1 MITKIFNF
9 ITVDIWRIKLKDLPK
24 LTSVPLKILRVVLLS
39 LREFHKDKCQ
49 LRASALTYFSLL
61 SIVPIIAMAFGVAK
75 GFGFEERLRTQMLD
89 AFDAKIIVVKT
100 EEPKIV
106 SFTNIVK
113 NISASGYSTNFSS
126 GYIIVTNV
134 GNKVVSKDVSGD
146 DFNDEENQGAQFLVL
161 EKTLEFSNKALTQTS
176 TGFMIGI
183 GIALLFW
190 SVIKGLGQVEASFNA
205 IWGVKKGRHLGR
217 KIIDYLA
224 VLLLCPVLFI
234 LAGSIPVLI
243 KSQFEII
250 VTKISLLG
258 TLAPLVYNLLM
269 LSPFV
274 VTWILFSFLFIFM
287 PNTKIKFLPGVIA
300 GVITGTL
307 FQFVLMAYMN
317 FQFGITKLSAIYGS
331 FAALP
336 LFLVWLQTT
345 WLVVLLGSEIS
356 FAYQNVDTFEFEPD
370 CLKASLSFK
379 KLVCLCIV
387 HISAQRFVKAEK
399 PFSAT
404 DLTHELGVPIRLMR
418 ELLFQLVEA
427 EVLDEVKTDDPITF
441 AYQPARDVHQL
452 TTAFVVKA
460 IDDRGTHSIPF
471 IDSNDLGKLS
481 DVLKSFD
488 EAITKSP
495 ENIQLVNV

>member
-1 MITKIFNF
+1 MIKKIFNF

-49 LRASALTYFSLL
+49 LRASALTYYSLL

-75 GFGFEERLRTQMLD
+75 GFGFEKRLRTQMLD

-113 NISASGYSTNFSS
+113 NISVSGYSTNFSS
-126 GYIIVTNV
+126 GYIIVTNLEK
-134 GNKVVSKDVSGD
+134 KVVSKNFSND
-146 DFNDEENQGAQFLVL
+146 DFNEDDQAAQFLVL
-161 EKTLEFSNKALTQTS
+161 EKTLEFSNKALNQTS
-176 TGFMIGI
+176 GGLIIGI
-183 GIALLFW
+183 GVALLFW
-190 SVIKGLGQVEASFNA
+190 SVVKGLGQVEASFNA
-205 IWGVKKGRHLGR
+205 IWGVKKGRHIGR

-269 LSPFV
+269 LSPYV
-274 VTWILFSFLFIFM
+274 VTWLLFSFLFIFM
-287 PNTKIKFLPGVIA
+287 PNTKIKLFPGIIA
-300 GVITGTL
+300 GIITGTL
-307 FQFVLMAYMN
+307 FQIVLMAYMN
-317 FQFGITKLSAIYGS
+317 FQFGITKFSAIYGS

-345 WLVVLLGSEIS
+345 WIVVLFGSEIA

-370 CLKASLSFK
+370 CLKATLSFK

-387 HISAQRFVKAEK
+387 HLVAQRFVNAKK
-399 PFSAT
+399 PLTAT
-404 DLTHELGVPIRLMR
+404 DLSHELGIPIRLIR

-427 EVLDEVKTDDPITF
+427 TVLDEVKTDDPITF

-452 TTAFVVKA
+452 TTAFVIKA
-460 IDDRGTHSIPF
+460 IENRGTHSITF
-471 IDSNDLGKLS
+471 IESKDLGKLS

-488 EAITKSP
+488 EAISKSP
-495 ENIQLVNV
+495 QNIQLVKI